1 MSVSAATVEHD
12 RREAETTIDSLVAT
26 VQAYWPNADAGLL
39 RRAHEFAARAH
50 DGQRRLTGEPFVQH
64 PLEVAAIL
72 ASIESDPQS
81 IASALLHDVVEER
94 PQIATEDV
102 KAEFGHVISGL
113 VDGVTKL
120 TRIDFRSKQEEQAEN
135 LRKLF
140 LATAQDVRV
149 IVIKLGD
156 RLHNMRTLH
165 AFSSDREKQHDI
177 ATETLQIFAPLAHRL
192 GVWKIKWELEDLC
205 LRYLEPEV
213 YWDLVRRVK
222 KTREEREHEID
233 RAIARLQAR
242 LADVGVEAEVQ
253 GRPKHF
259 YSIYQKMLRDDVDF
273 DHIYDLTALRIIC
286 NTVGDCYTALGI
298 THDMWM
304 PMPDRF
310 TDYIAKPKANQ
321 YQSLH
326 TKVMRRDGQRM
337 EVQIRTRAMHRV
349 NEYGVA
355 AHWRYKEGGADPKAD
370 EQMAWL
376 RQLLEL
382 ETEVKESHQFLDSLK
397 IEVFRD
403 EVFVFTPNRDLI
415 ALPSGATPI
424 DFAYRIH
431 TEVGHRCAGARVNGR
446 MVPLDYTFVNG
457 DICEVITARSGKPS
471 RDWLRIAQTS
481 AAKQKIRRFLRQ
493 QHREENIDR
502 GRQLL
507 AQELERHP
515 HRHDGE
521 AIDPEALGRIAN
533 DLNYRRV
540 DDLYA
545 AVGYGDVDPETVTGR
560 LVRSRAPQS
569 LAAEAELLLPLDVP
583 RAERRRGRVL
593 AGGVHGFQT
602 RVSKCCSPLPGDDI
616 VGYVTRG
623 QGLAIHRADC
633 SNLAYHA
640 RREPARVVELDW
652 ADDAGVAYQTEV
664 QVDAVDR
671 VGLLGDITALVGACG
686 VNIASASVHTDAP
699 NRMASIHMTLD
710 IRHRDDLE
718 LLLERID
725 ALPDVMHVRRPSP
738 GSRG

>member
-1 MSVSAATVEHD
+1 VGHD
-12 RREAETTIDSLVAT
+12 RPEAAVTIDGLVAR
-26 VQAYWPNADAGLL
+26 VSAYWPQADSGLL
-39 RRAHEFAARAH
+39 RRAWEFACRAH
-50 DGQRRLTGEPFVQH
+50 EGQRRITGEPFVQH

-72 ASIESDPQS
+72 TDIESDPQS
-81 IASALLHDVVEER
+81 IAGALLHDVVEER
-94 PQIATEDV
+94 PAVMVDDI
-102 KAEFGHVISGL
+102 KAEFGDVIGDL

-140 LATAQDVRV
+140 LATARDVRV
-149 IVIKLGD
+149 IVIKLCD

-165 AFSSDREKQHDI
+165 AFDNDVEKQRGI

-192 GVWKIKWELEDLC
+192 GVWKLKWELEDLS
-205 LRYLEPEV
+205 LRYLEPQA
-213 YWDLVRRVK
+213 YRDLVRRVK
-222 KTREEREHEID
+222 KTREEREHESEQ
-233 RAIARLQAR
+233 AIARLHAR
-242 LADVGVEAEVQ
+242 LAEAGIEADVH

-273 DHIYDLTALRIIC
+273 DHIHDLTALRVIC
-286 NTVGDCYTALGI
+286 RTVSDCYAALGV

-310 TDYIAKPKANQ
+310 TDYIAKPKGNQ

-355 AHWRYKEGGADPKAD
+355 AHWRYKEGRADPQAD

-376 RQLLEL
+376 RQLLDL

-397 IEVFRD
+397 IELFRD

-446 MVPLDYTFVNG
+446 MVPLEYTFVNG

-471 RDWLRIAQTS
+471 PDWLRMAQTTS
-481 AAKQKIRRFLRQ
+481 AKQKIRRFLRQ
-493 QHREENIDR
+493 QHRTENIER

-507 AQELERHP
+507 ARDFERHVQ
-515 HRHDGE
+515 RGGDDE
-521 AIDPEALGRIAN
+521 ISPEALGRIAEG
-533 DLNYRRV
+533 LNYRGV

-545 AVGYGDVDPETVTGR
+545 ALGYGDVDPDTVVSR
-560 LVRSRAPQS
+560 LLKSRVP
-569 LAAEAELLLPLDVP
+569 LTLEAEAELLLPLDVP
-583 RAERRRGRVL
+583 HEERRRGRVS
-593 AGGVHGFQT
+593 AGGVDGFQT
-602 RVSKCCSPLPGDDI
+602 RLSKCCTPLPGDQI

-623 QGLAIHRADC
+623 HGLAIHRAHC
-633 SNLAYHA
+633 KNLAYHA
-640 RREPARVVELDW
+640 RREPARVVTLDW
-652 ADDAGVAYQTEV
+652 ADDPDAAYQTEL

-671 VGLLGDITALVGACG
+671 VGLLADITALVGACG

-710 IRHRDDLE
+710 IRHRKDLE
-718 LLLERID
+718 LLIERVD
-725 ALPDVMHVRRPSP
+725 ALADVMHVRRPPP
-738 GSRG
+738 GGRG

>member
-1 MSVSAATVEHD
+1 MSMWATATEQETPGAAMTLD
-12 RREAETTIDSLVAT
+12 ALVAR
-26 VQAYWPNADAGLL
+26 VESYWPTADPELIQ
-39 RRAHEFAARAH
+39 RAHEFAARAH
-50 DGQRRLTGEPFVQH
+50 DGQRRLTGEPFIQH
-64 PLEVAAIL
+64 PLEVAAVL
-72 ASIESDPQS
+72 TTIESDPQS
-81 IASALLHDVVEER
+81 IAGALLHDVVEER
-94 PQIATEDV
+94 PEIAVEDI
-102 KAEFGHVISGL
+102 KTEFGEVIGDL
-113 VDGVTKL
+113 VDGVTNL

-140 LATAQDVRV
+140 LAMARDVRV
-149 IVIKLGD
+149 IIIKLGD

-165 AFSSDREKQHDI
+165 AFDNDPEKQHDI

-192 GVWKIKWELEDLC
+192 GVWMIKWNLEDLC

-213 YWDLVRRVK
+213 YWDLVGRVK
-222 KTREEREHEID
+222 KTREEREDDIGHVTERI
-233 RAIARLQAR
+233 RSK
-242 LADVGVEAEVQ
+242 LAEVGIEAEVQ

-259 YSIYQKMLRDDVDF
+259 FSIYQKMLRDDVDF

-298 THDMWM
+298 THDLWM

-355 AHWRYKEGGADPKAD
+355 AHWRYKEGSADPKVD

-397 IEVFRD
+397 IELFRD

-431 TEVGHRCAGARVNGR
+431 TEIGHRCVGARVNGR
-446 MVPLDYTFVNG
+446 MMALDYTFVNG
-457 DICEVITARSGKPS
+457 DICEVITARAAKPS
-471 RDWLRIAQTS
+471 PDWLRVAQTS
-481 AAKQKIRRFLRQ
+481 SAKQRIRRFLRQ
-493 QHREENIDR
+493 QHRQENIER

-507 AQELERHP
+507 ELALKRRTPRREREH
-515 HRHDGE
+515 
-521 AIDPEALGRIAN
+521 IDLEALGDIAPK
-533 DLNYRRV
+533 LNYREV

-545 AVGYGDVDPETVTGR
+545 ALGYGDVNPETVLNHLLKPPMPETIE
-560 LVRSRAPQS
+560 
-569 LAAEAELLLPLDVP
+569 AEAELLLPLDVAP
-583 RAERRRGRVL
+583 AKRRRGRVT
-593 AGGVHGFQT
+593 ADGVDGFQT
-602 RVSKCCSPLPGDDI
+602 RVSKCCSPLPGDEI

-623 QGLAIHRADC
+623 YGLAIHRADC
-633 SNLAYHA
+633 KNLAYHA
-640 RREPARVVELDW
+640 RRELDRVVQLDW
-652 ADDAGVAYQTEV
+652 APGADVAYQTEL

-671 VGLLGDITALVGACG
+671 VGLLADITALVGACN
-686 VNIASASVHTDAP
+686 VNIASASVLTDAP

-710 IRHRDDLE
+710 IRHRQDLE
-718 LLLERID
+718 LLMERID
-725 ALPDVMHVRRPSP
+725 ALPDVMHVRLPPSR
-738 GSRG
+738 SA